1 MLGCGF
7 VLGVPPMV
15 PLVVVLV
22 RAGTHRA
29 HSGTAGGAVGSPD
42 LSPEAAE
49 WVTPDDA
56 AVHRAS
62 GFVVVGRGLGVF
74 GLVLDNWTRSGK
86 LNAGV
91 VASSPGR
98 WGGSLSKVARVYCA
112 GWVEGFRRA
121 CVYTCAGI
129 VGLVAPPRKP
139 FHESTQRTLTTEL
152 GTCRLERKGLWSV
165 NTLKCAGSGLVA

>member
-1 MLGCGF
+1 MLGGGF

-98 WGGSLSKVARVYCA
+98 WGGASVRSHECIVQVGWRVSA
-112 GWVEGFRRA
+112 EHVFTRA
-121 CVYTCAGI
+121 PA
-129 VGLVAPPRKP
+129 
-139 FHESTQRTLTTEL
+139 
-152 GTCRLERKGLWSV
+152 
-165 NTLKCAGSGLVA
+165 